1 MKLTTIIALTLSTLL
16 FACSNSA
23 NTAIQLQDLQK
34 EWKLSSIDN
43 NPVQS
48 MSSISVDEQAKATGN
63 LACNNFFGTAELKDN
78 KLRIDKM
85 GSTRRMCEPAIND
98 VEMTVSSTLSSWS
111 EVQINN
117 QQLTLIGAEHTLTY
131 TLK

>member
-43 NPVQS
+43 NPVKS
-48 MSSISVDEQAKATGN
+48 MSSISVDAQAKATGN

-85 GSTRRMCEPAIND
+85 GSTRRMCDPAIND
-98 VEMTVSSTLSSWS
+98 VEMTVSNTLSSWS
-111 EVQINN
+111 EIQINN